1 MWEDLSL
8 EPLELA
14 VMEQHFEENSVS
26 SPVNQGREIN
36 RKGVFIG
43 EVKQMSLFIT
53 MDRINFDVEWLIC
66 NQTTLLK

>member
-1 MWEDLSL
+1 
-8 EPLELA
+8 
-14 VMEQHFEENSVS
+14 MEQHFEENSVS